1 MPRNVRPSW
10 IEIDADG
17 RTPIA
22 TGPRARSGRMEA
34 TLKVRKDGGIYDL
47 LEVIAQPDT
56 FGNVTTVTIRMYPP
70 PGSDVHARE
79 VTYRFT
85 VTQ

>member
-22 TGPRARSGRMEA
+22 TGPRASNGRMEA
-34 TLKVRKDGGIYDL
+34 TFKVRKDGGIFDL

-56 FGNVTTVTIRMYPP
+56 FGNVTTVTIRIYTPDGTP
-70 PGSDVHARE
+70 ANEIV
-79 VTYRFT
+79 YRCT